1 MNMLPNFIIVGATK
15 SGTSSLLRYLGKHPD
30 ILTGGQQRGR
40 KEAGFFN
47 NNYEKGIEW
56 YEQFFEDWNGEKA
69 IGEKSVGYMIHKES
83 PERIKKL
90 IPDIKIIFVL
100 RNPVDRAYSQ
110 YWHDCIRHS
119 EKEVISFEEAIK
131 RAEDVDPKREEYLRI
146 GRYCEHIKYWR
157 KFFPK
162 ENMLILKTEDLNKK
176 GLKDVLRFL
185 NVNES
190 FDFGELKKHNIGGS
204 PRSKRLAT
212 ISRNRIVTKTPYL
225 YGFMSKIINQKKGR
239 YSEMN
244 KETRKKL
251 QEYYKPYNEELEKIT
266 GLDIKEWE

>member
-1 MNMLPNFIIVGATK
+1 MLPNFIIVGATK

-100 RNPVDRAYSQ
+100 RNPVDRTYPY

-119 EKEVISFEEAIK
+119 EKEVTPFEEAIK
-131 RAEDVDPKREEYLRI
+131 RAEDIDLKREEYLRI
-146 GRYCEHIKYWR
+146 GRYCKHIKYWR
-157 KFFPK
+157 GLFPK
-162 ENMLILKTEDLNKK
+162 ENMLILKNGRFKQR
-176 GLKDVLRFL
+176 GLKRCL
-185 NVNES
+185 
-190 FDFGELKKHNIGGS
+190 
-204 PRSKRLAT
+204 
-212 ISRNRIVTKTPYL
+212 
-225 YGFMSKIINQKKGR
+225 
-239 YSEMN
+239 
-244 KETRKKL
+244 ETFKC
-251 QEYYKPYNEELEKIT
+251 Q
-266 GLDIKEWE
+266 